1 MNWLTLICKN
11 LGLLAPFLTG
21 LGAVL
26 GLLFKVWQWKRK
38 TWQPRKDKDM
48 DMAYGGYGEN
58 PDLITIS
65 SKLDVLE
72 SQQNMI
78 MEMNDTLTTLVKSVI
93 TRLDTMDARITD
105 LDNRLEKVEGEEK

>member
-38 TWQPRKDKDM
+38 TVQPHKEKDRDM
-48 DMAYGGYGEN
+48 DGYGEN
-58 PDLITIS
+58 PDLITIC

-72 SQQNMI
+72 TQQGMI
-78 MEMNDTLTTLVKSVI
+78 MEMNNTLTTLVKSVI
-93 TRLDTMDARITD
+93 TRLDTMDARISD
-105 LDNRLEKVEGEEK
+105 LDSRLEKVEGRRE

>member
-38 TWQPRKDKDM
+38 TVQPRKDKDM

-58 PDLITIS
+58 PDLMTIC

-72 SQQNMI
+72 TQQGMI

-93 TRLDTMDARITD
+93 TRLDAMDARISD
-105 LDNRLEKVEGEEK
+105 LDSRLEKVEGRRE